1 QVEDLDDR
9 NEIIMELR
17 RVAPPNATAGELRSF
32 LARFLFFGDD
42 VYKHVGDLSGGEKG
56 RLSLAKLI
64 YSRVNVL
71 LLDEPTNHL
80 DIPSREALEAALDAY
95 EGTIITISHDRYF
108 LDRVA
113 TQILA
118 LDGEGNSEHYN
129 GDYTEYHDWKAGRST
144 PPVAADGLSREAEQR
159 TLQSPDRKTTSA
171 PRSVSGGSRSSN
183 DKSRESTRVKII
195 KKPRDPVTIE
205 AEITELEKNIAELS
219 AEMSKPEVARDIT
232 RLVQVNDTYQQA
244 EARLA

>member
-80 DIPSREALEAALDAY
+80 DIPSREALESALDAY

-118 LDGEGNSEHYN
+118 LDGEGNAEHYN
-129 GDYTEYHDWKAGRST
+129 GDYTEYHDWKAARIKDGDRAVRS
-144 PPVAADGLSREAEQR
+144 AAAYGS
-159 TLQSPDRKTTSA
+159 K
-171 PRSVSGGSRSSN
+171 RSIASSSN
-183 DKSRESTRVKII
+183 ELVSSSSAGERLFPPTAARGTRRGKNKAARSGSTDGSPGVKII
-195 KKPRDPVTIE
+195 KK
-205 AEITELEKNIAELS
+205 
-219 AEMSKPEVARDIT
+219 AR
-232 RLVQVNDTYQQA
+232 A
-244 EARLA
+244 